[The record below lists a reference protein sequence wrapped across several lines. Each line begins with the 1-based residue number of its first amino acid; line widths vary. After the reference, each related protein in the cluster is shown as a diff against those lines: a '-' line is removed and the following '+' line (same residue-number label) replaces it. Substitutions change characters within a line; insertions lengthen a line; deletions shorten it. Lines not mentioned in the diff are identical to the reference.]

1 MVGEGQLTKK
11 NIINNKVFYSGL
23 SYDIWNNIK
32 KNLEKDYS
40 IKEFFIETEDYSGVI
55 KKVSKGEYDIAI
67 APYTVTTDRLEIVN
81 FTRPILINKLTIIY
95 KDKVSFIKKVWII
108 LKKVILKPLLILFI
122 LGIILGFLVDFL
134 EPDRYKKIGFKK
146 AQKLKSSIY
155 TILAALFGE
164 TGMLFENT
172 DLSITGVIL
181 VMSIA
186 LIAMISLITIQA
198 EATVMISSI
207 LKNESFNIDNIKD
220 KKLLTPKGYKA
231 GFRLKSYGTEI
242 IESDTSSIKETI
254 KIYLKNTD
262 EYDGIP
268 LDMSDALEF
277 NKEFN
282 LLKSDADLG
291 IDEIAFASVRNND
304 QKLLRMMNLAIRELH
319 DRHKISDYCKIYL
332 RDEFKM
338 CSL

>member
-1 MVGEGQLTKK
+1 M
-11 NIINNKVFYSGL
+11 
-23 SYDIWNNIK
+23 
-32 KNLEKDYS
+32 
-40 IKEFFIETEDYSGVI
+40 
-55 KKVSKGEYDIAI
+55 
-67 APYTVTTDRLEIVN
+67 
-81 FTRPILINKLTIIY
+81 INKLTIIY

-108 LKKVILKPLLILFI
+108 FKKVILKPLIILFV

-207 LKNESFNIDNIKD
+207 LKTLSDG
-220 KKLLTPKGYKA
+220 GY
-231 GFRLKSYGTEI
+231 G
-242 IESDTSSIKETI
+242 
-254 KIYLKNTD
+254 
-262 EYDGIP
+262 
-268 LDMSDALEF
+268 
-277 NKEFN
+277 
-282 LLKSDADLG
+282 LG
-291 IDEIAFASVRNND
+291 RTRIFEKRNN
-304 QKLLRMMNLAIRELH
+304 REGGG
-319 DRHKISDYCKIYL
+319 
-332 RDEFKM
+332 
-338 CSL
+338 